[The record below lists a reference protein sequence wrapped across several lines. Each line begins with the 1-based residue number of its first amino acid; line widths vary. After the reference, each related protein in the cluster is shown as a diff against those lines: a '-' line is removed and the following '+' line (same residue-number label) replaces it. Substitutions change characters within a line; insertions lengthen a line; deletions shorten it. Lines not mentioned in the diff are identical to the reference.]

1 MFLASTERKICRLH
15 FLRVRQRNRANCLD
29 FFHKYGFT
37 GTRANDF
44 KIVKK
49 KKKYVS
55 PRSWNFSTD
64 PQKQTYAES
73 VSPKY
78 MIKINI
84 RKDDILI
91 LLTVK

>member
-37 GTRANDF
+37 RTHANDF

-49 KKKYVS
+49 KKYVS
-55 PRSWNFSTD
+55 PRS
-64 PQKQTYAES
+64 
-73 VSPKY
+73 
-78 MIKINI
+78 
-84 RKDDILI
+84 
-91 LLTVK
+91 